1 MKIID
6 VAQLSGHLPPDAREI
21 GKLASRGVLPG
32 RKLNGEWRFARAE
45 IHHWLESRLHELSHD
60 ELLGL
65 ESAHVAEVAEPLLAN
80 LLRPESVA
88 VPLPAT
94 TRPSVLRELLKLAE
108 ATYVLYDGDAVYT
121 ALVQREEMGTT
132 ALPGGAA
139 IPHPHRPMGPGVLG
153 DSVVALGVTGRGI
166 AFGGPRGEMSDVF
179 FLVACTDDRTHL
191 RVLARISRLLRVEGL
206 LDRLR
211 TAASADEAREALLSA
226 ERALLG

>member
-1 MKIID
+1 MEIMD
-6 VAQLSGHLPPDAREI
+6 VEQLAGYLSRDAREI

-32 RKLNGEWRFARAE
+32 RKVNGEWRFARAE

-65 ESAHVAEVAEPLLAN
+65 ESAHTGEVPEPLLAN

-88 VPLPAT
+88 VPLPAS

-108 ATYVLYDGDAVYT
+108 ATYVLYDADAVYA

-132 ALPGGAA
+132 ALPGGVA
-139 IPHPHRPMGPGVLG
+139 IPHPHRPQGPGVLG
-153 DSVVALGVTGRGI
+153 DSLVALGLTGRGI

-179 FLVACTDDRTHL
+179 FLVACMDDRTHL
-191 RVLARISRLLRVEGL
+191 RVLARIGRLLRVEGL

-211 TAASADEAREALLSA
+211 AAASAGEAREMLLSA
-226 ERALLG
+226 ERTLLG